1 MTENRRSKQEQRQS
15 LLWLC
20 LATDERARGERSLLR
35 LSRARRRKAK
45 PEEEEAVR
53 QLLAVC
59 AREKRK
65 GDKGSANECRA
76 ELAQAMPKYR
86 ANESKTKLA

>member
-1 MTENRRSKQEQRQS
+1 M
-15 LLWLC
+15 
-20 LATDERARGERSLLR
+20 LR
-35 LSRARRRKAK
+35 LSRARRKAK

-65 GDKGSANECRA
+65 GDKGSANE
-76 ELAQAMPKYR
+76 
-86 ANESKTKLA
+86 SKTKLA